1 LISKVISI
9 CRHPDNACD
18 FVSTAAFRRN
28 NFPIDRLV
36 THCKS
41 TIKSN
46 DGVIPMTNFT
56 AARGNFQDTAAQA
69 AQTAGDVVR
78 DKAAQAGDALKQ
90 GADRVEAE
98 ADAAVKKVRE
108 RVSTSPMTALAAT
121 LAIGAIAGYLVGR
134 R

>member
-1 LISKVISI
+1 
-9 CRHPDNACD
+9 
-18 FVSTAAFRRN
+18 
-28 NFPIDRLV
+28 
-36 THCKS
+36 
-41 TIKSN
+41 
-46 DGVIPMTNFT
+46 MTNFT

-69 AQTAGDVVR
+69 AQIAGDVVR

-108 RVSTSPMTALAAT
+108 RVSASPMTALAAT